1 MNPATTTPQMT
12 GTMSL
17 LTQVARVVFRRATD
31 EVIGMRLKQLI
42 ALDHL
47 RGHKGCLQQSLSQTL
62 MVDANNCVILLNELD
77 DLGYVERKRDP
88 EDRRRHIVAITP
100 KGLKALSKAEGKLE
114 TLEEEVLGNLDIEER
129 DQLHELLAKTMD
141 GQESALDGADDC

>member
-1 MNPATTTPQMT
+1 MNPTTANPQTT

-31 EVIGMRLKQLI
+31 EVIGMKLKQLS
-42 ALDHL
+42 ALDPR

-77 DLGYVERKRDP
+77 ELGYVERKRDP
-88 EDRRRHIVAITP
+88 EDRRRHIVPITP
-100 KGLKALSKAEGKLE
+100 
-114 TLEEEVLGNLDIEER
+114 N
-129 DQLHELLAKTMD
+129 
-141 GQESALDGADDC
+141 